1 MLKIILNKNNSFFI
15 ILLFFLNF
23 LYFSMIE
30 VKAQNNRQE
39 TYKQLNLFGDVFQ
52 RVQEQYVEEI
62 TDKEL
67 IESAISGMLQSLD
80 PHSSY
85 LSPESYK
92 DMQVKTK
99 GAFGGLGIEITMEDG
114 FVKVV
119 SPIDDTP
126 AANAGMKSGDLII
139 GIDGESIKGLT
150 INEAVSKLRGPIKSK
165 VTITVVRE
173 DKDPFEIEIIR
184 DIIKIRSVKHEI
196 INNIGY
202 VRLTTFSDTT
212 TSGMEKS
219 VKEIKKELGD
229 KFQGLILDLR
239 NNPGGLLNQSIS
251 VTDSFLNQGEIV
263 STQGRKSDDTSRI
276 FAKKGDIIDGKPLI
290 VLINSGSASASE
302 IVAGKGDIIDGKPLI
317 VLINSGSASASEI
330 VAGALKDHA
339 RAIIVGTRSFGKGSV
354 QSIIPLAGNGAM
366 RLTTARYYT
375 PSGVSIQAKGIEP
388 DIKVEAGI
396 TELKKEKIE
405 NRREEN
411 LRGALDKKDNKTK
424 AKENEKPKISPVE
437 KLLQDNQISRGVDLI
452 KGIHLF
458 SNNSKNTS
466 TVNYNQLDKFNK
478 NNTARN
484 Q

>member
-1 MLKIILNKNNSFFI
+1 MLKIKLNKNHSFFI
-15 ILLFFLNF
+15 ALLFFSILFVSLDNV
-23 LYFSMIE
+23 S
-30 VKAQNNRQE
+30 AQNNRQE

-99 GAFGGLGIEITMEDG
+99 GTFGGLGIEITMEGG

-126 AANAGMKSGDLII
+126 AANAGMQPGDLII
-139 GIDGESIKGLT
+139 GINGESIKGLT
-150 INEAVSKLRGPIKSK
+150 INEAVSRLRGPVKSK
-165 VTITVVRE
+165 ITITVVRGE
-173 DKDPFEIEIIR
+173 KDPFDVEIIR
-184 DIIKIRSVKHEI
+184 DVIKIRSVKHEI

-219 VKEIKKELGD
+219 INEIKKELGD

-251 VTDSFLNQGEIV
+251 VTDAFLNQGEIV
-263 STQGRKSDDTSRI
+263 STQGRKSDDTSRV
-276 FAKKGDIIDGKPLI
+276 FAKKGDII
-290 VLINSGSASASE
+290 N
-302 IVAGKGDIIDGKPLI
+302 GKPLI

-330 VAGALKDHA
+330 VAGALKDHT

-354 QSIIPLAGNGAM
+354 QSIIPLPGNGAM

-396 TELKKEKIE
+396 TELKKEGLE
-405 NRREEN
+405 RGREEN
-411 LRGALDKKDNKTK
+411 LRGALDKNNITTKTEDNKKSEIT
-424 AKENEKPKISPVE
+424 PSE
-437 KLLQDNQISRGVDLI
+437 KLLQDNQISRAVDLI
-452 KGIHLF
+452 RGIHLF
-458 SNNSKNTS
+458 SNKVKKTS
-466 TVNYNQLDKFNK
+466 TAFINQSVNINEND
-478 NNTARN
+478 TVRN

>member
-1 MLKIILNKNNSFFI
+1 MLKIKLNKNHSFFI
-15 ILLFFLNF
+15 ALLFFSILFVSLDNV
-23 LYFSMIE
+23 S
-30 VKAQNNRQE
+30 AQNNRQE

-99 GAFGGLGIEITMEDG
+99 GTFGGLGIEITMEGG

-126 AANAGMKSGDLII
+126 AANAGMQPGDLII
-139 GIDGESIKGLT
+139 GINGESIKGLT
-150 INEAVSKLRGPIKSK
+150 INEAVSRLRGPVKSK
-165 VTITVVRE
+165 ITITVVRGE
-173 DKDPFEIEIIR
+173 KDPFDVDIIR
-184 DIIKIRSVKHEI
+184 DVIKIRSVKHEI

-219 VKEIKKELGD
+219 INEIKKELGD

-251 VTDSFLNQGEIV
+251 VTDAFLNQGEIV
-263 STQGRKSDDTSRI
+263 STQGRKPDDTSRV
-276 FAKKGDIIDGKPLI
+276 FAKKGDII
-290 VLINSGSASASE
+290 N
-302 IVAGKGDIIDGKPLI
+302 GKPLI

-354 QSIIPLAGNGAM
+354 QSIIPLPGNGAM

-396 TELKKEKIE
+396 TDLKKEGLE
-405 NRREEN
+405 RGREEN
-411 LRGALDKKDNKTK
+411 LRGALDKKNSTTKTEDNKKSEIT
-424 AKENEKPKISPVE
+424 PSE
-437 KLLQDNQISRGVDLI
+437 KLLQDNQISRAVDLI
-452 KGIHLF
+452 RGIHLF
-458 SNNSKNTS
+458 SNKVKKTS
-466 TVNYNQLDKFNK
+466 TAFINQSVNINEND
-478 NNTARN
+478 TVRN

>member
-1 MLKIILNKNNSFFI
+1 MLKIKLNKNHSFFI
-15 ILLFFLNF
+15 ALLFFSILFVSLDNV
-23 LYFSMIE
+23 S
-30 VKAQNNRQE
+30 AQNNRQE

-99 GAFGGLGIEITMEDG
+99 GTFGGLGIEITMEGG

-126 AANAGMKSGDLII
+126 AANAGMQPGDLII
-139 GIDGESIKGLT
+139 GINGESIKGLT
-150 INEAVSKLRGPIKSK
+150 INEAVSRLRGPVKSK
-165 VTITVVRE
+165 ITITVVRGE
-173 DKDPFEIEIIR
+173 KDPFDVEIIR
-184 DIIKIRSVKHEI
+184 DVIKIRSVKHEI

-219 VKEIKKELGD
+219 INEIKKELGD

-251 VTDSFLNQGEIV
+251 VTDAFLNEGAIV
-263 STQGRKSDDTSRI
+263 STQGRKPDDTSRV
-276 FAKKGDIIDGKPLI
+276 FAKKGDII
-290 VLINSGSASASE
+290 N
-302 IVAGKGDIIDGKPLI
+302 GKPLI

-354 QSIIPLAGNGAM
+354 QSIIPLPGNGAM

-396 TELKKEKIE
+396 TDLKKEGLE
-405 NRREEN
+405 RGREEN
-411 LRGALDKKDNKTK
+411 LRGALDKKNSTTKTEDNKKSEIT
-424 AKENEKPKISPVE
+424 PSE
-437 KLLQDNQISRGVDLI
+437 KLLQDNQISRAVDLI
-452 KGIHLF
+452 RGIHLF
-458 SNNSKNTS
+458 SNKIKKTS
-466 TVNYNQLDKFNK
+466 TAFINQSVNINEND
-478 NNTARN
+478 TVRN

>member
-1 MLKIILNKNNSFFI
+1 MLKIKLNKNHSFFI
-15 ILLFFLNF
+15 ALLFFSILFVSLDNV
-23 LYFSMIE
+23 S
-30 VKAQNNRQE
+30 AQNNRQE

-99 GAFGGLGIEITMEDG
+99 GTFGGLGIEITMEGG

-126 AANAGMKSGDLII
+126 AANAGMQPGDLII
-139 GIDGESIKGLT
+139 GINGESIKGLT
-150 INEAVSKLRGPIKSK
+150 INEAVSRLRGPAKSK
-165 VTITVVRE
+165 ITITVVRGE
-173 DKDPFEIEIIR
+173 KDPFDVEIIR

-219 VKEIKKELGD
+219 INEIKKELRD

-251 VTDSFLNQGEIV
+251 VTDAFLNQGEIV
-263 STQGRKSDDTSRI
+263 STQGRKPDDTSRV
-276 FAKKGDIIDGKPLI
+276 FAKKGDII
-290 VLINSGSASASE
+290 N
-302 IVAGKGDIIDGKPLI
+302 GKPLI

-354 QSIIPLAGNGAM
+354 QSIIPLPGNGAM

-396 TELKKEKIE
+396 TDLKKEGLE
-405 NRREEN
+405 RGREEN
-411 LRGALDKKDNKTK
+411 LRGALDKKNSTTKTEDNKRSEIT
-424 AKENEKPKISPVE
+424 PSE
-437 KLLQDNQISRGVDLI
+437 KLLQDNQISRAVDLI
-452 KGIHLF
+452 RGIHLF
-458 SNNSKNTS
+458 SNKVKKTS
-466 TVNYNQLDKFNK
+466 TAFINQSVNINEND
-478 NNTARN
+478 TVRN

>member
-1 MLKIILNKNNSFFI
+1 MLKIKLNKNHSFFI
-15 ILLFFLNF
+15 ALLFFSILFVSLDNV
-23 LYFSMIE
+23 S
-30 VKAQNNRQE
+30 AQNNRQE

-62 TDKEL
+62 TDKVL

-99 GAFGGLGIEITMEDG
+99 GTFGGLGIEITMEGG

-126 AANAGMKSGDLII
+126 AANAGMQPGDLII
-139 GIDGESIKGLT
+139 GINGESIKGLT
-150 INEAVSKLRGPIKSK
+150 INEAVSRLRGPVKSK
-165 VTITVVRE
+165 ITITVVRGE
-173 DKDPFEIEIIR
+173 KDPFDVEIIR
-184 DIIKIRSVKHEI
+184 DVIKIRSVKHEI

-219 VKEIKKELGD
+219 INEIKKELGD

-251 VTDSFLNQGEIV
+251 VTEAFLNQGEIV
-263 STQGRKSDDTSRI
+263 STQGRKADDTSRV
-276 FAKKGDIIDGKPLI
+276 FAKKGDII
-290 VLINSGSASASE
+290 N
-302 IVAGKGDIIDGKPLI
+302 GKPLI

-354 QSIIPLAGNGAM
+354 QSIIPLPGNGAM

-396 TELKKEKIE
+396 TDLKKEGLE
-405 NRREEN
+405 RGREEN
-411 LRGALDKKDNKTK
+411 LRGALDKKNSTTKTEDNKKSEIT
-424 AKENEKPKISPVE
+424 PSE
-437 KLLQDNQISRGVDLI
+437 KLLQDNQISRAVDLI
-452 KGIHLF
+452 RGIHLF
-458 SNNSKNTS
+458 SNKVKKTS
-466 TVNYNQLDKFNK
+466 TAFINQSVNINEND
-478 NNTARN
+478 TVRN

>member
-1 MLKIILNKNNSFFI
+1 MLKLMFNKNKRFFI
-15 ILLFFLNF
+15 ILLFFFNF
-23 LYFSMIE
+23 LFFSTNL
-30 VKAQNNRQE
+30 VKGDNNRQE

-52 RVQEQYVEEI
+52 RVQEQYVDGVS
-62 TDKEL
+62 DKEL

-99 GAFGGLGIEITMEDG
+99 GTFGGLGIEITMEDG

-150 INEAVSKLRGPIKSK
+150 INEAVSKLRGPVNSK
-165 VTITVVRE
+165 VTITVVR
-173 DKDPFEIEIIR
+173 DKEDPFEIEIVR
-184 DIIKIRSVKHEI
+184 DVIKIRSVKHEV
-196 INNIGY
+196 INEIGY

-219 VKEIKKELGD
+219 INEIRKELGD

-251 VTDSFLNQGEIV
+251 VADSFLDQGEIV
-263 STQGRKSDDTSRI
+263 STQGRKEDDTSRI
-276 FAKKGDIIDGKPLI
+276 FAKKGDL
-290 VLINSGSASASE
+290 
-302 IVAGKGDIIDGKPLI
+302 IDGKPLI

-330 VAGALKDHA
+330 VAGALKDHS

-354 QSIIPLAGNGAM
+354 QSIIPLPGNGAM

-375 PSGVSIQAKGIEP
+375 PSGISIQAKGIEP
-388 DIKVEAGI
+388 DIKVEAGM
-396 TELKKEKIE
+396 TETKKEANQ

-411 LRGALDKKDNKTK
+411 LRGALDKKELESNEQKNKK
-424 AKENEKPKISPVE
+424 SDASPVE
-437 KLLQDNQISRGVDLI
+437 KLLQDNQISRAVDLI

-458 SNNSKNTS
+458 SNKSKNTS
-466 TVNYNQLDKFNK
+466 TALKDNSNKLRK
-478 NNTARN
+478 NNSARN
-484 Q
+484 

>member
-150 INEAVSKLRGPIKSK
+150 INEAVSKLRGPVKSK

-302 IVAGKGDIIDGKPLI
+302 IVAG
-317 VLINSGSASASEI
+317 
-330 VAGALKDHA
+330 ALKDHA

-396 TELKKEKIE
+396 TELKKEKKD

>member
-1 MLKIILNKNNSFFI
+1 MLKLMFNKNKRFFI
-15 ILLFFLNF
+15 ILLFFFNF
-23 LYFSMIE
+23 LFFSTNL
-30 VKAQNNRQE
+30 VKGDSNRQE

-52 RVQEQYVEEI
+52 RVQEQYVDGVS
-62 TDKEL
+62 DKEL

-99 GAFGGLGIEITMEDG
+99 GTFGGLGIEITMEDG

-139 GIDGESIKGLT
+139 GIDGESVKGLT
-150 INEAVSKLRGPIKSK
+150 INEAVSKLRGPVNSK
-165 VTITVVRE
+165 VTITVVR
-173 DKDPFEIEIIR
+173 DKEDPFEIEIVR
-184 DIIKIRSVKHEI
+184 DVIKIRSVKHEV
-196 INNIGY
+196 INEIGY

-219 VKEIKKELGD
+219 INEIRKELGN

-251 VTDSFLNQGEIV
+251 VADSFLDQGEIV
-263 STQGRKSDDTSRI
+263 STQGRKEDDTSRI
-276 FAKKGDIIDGKPLI
+276 FAKKGDL
-290 VLINSGSASASE
+290 
-302 IVAGKGDIIDGKPLI
+302 IDGKPLI

-330 VAGALKDHA
+330 VAGALKDHS

-354 QSIIPLAGNGAM
+354 QSIIPLPGNGAM

-375 PSGVSIQAKGIEP
+375 PSGISIQAKGIEP
-388 DIKVEAGI
+388 DIKVEAGM
-396 TELKKEKIE
+396 TETKKEANQ

-411 LRGALDKKDNKTK
+411 LRGALDKKELESNEQKNKK
-424 AKENEKPKISPVE
+424 SDASPVE
-437 KLLQDNQISRGVDLI
+437 KLLQDNQISRAVDLI

-458 SNNSKNTS
+458 SNKSKNTS
-466 TVNYNQLDKFNK
+466 TALKDNLNKLRK
-478 NNTARN
+478 NNSARN
-484 Q
+484 

>member
-1 MLKIILNKNNSFFI
+1 MLKLMFNKNKRFFI
-15 ILLFFLNF
+15 ILLFFFNF
-23 LYFSMIE
+23 LFFSTNL
-30 VKAQNNRQE
+30 VKGDNNRQE

-52 RVQEQYVEEI
+52 RVQEQYVDGVS
-62 TDKEL
+62 DKEL

-99 GAFGGLGIEITMEDG
+99 GTFGGLGIEITMEDG

-150 INEAVSKLRGPIKSK
+150 INEAVSKLRGPVNSK
-165 VTITVVRE
+165 VTITVVR
-173 DKDPFEIEIIR
+173 DKEDPFEIEIVR
-184 DIIKIRSVKHEI
+184 DVIKIRSVKHEV
-196 INNIGY
+196 INEIGY

-219 VKEIKKELGD
+219 INEIRKELGD

-251 VTDSFLNQGEIV
+251 VADSFLDQGEIV
-263 STQGRKSDDTSRI
+263 STQGRKEDDTSRI
-276 FAKKGDIIDGKPLI
+276 FAKKGDL
-290 VLINSGSASASE
+290 
-302 IVAGKGDIIDGKPLI
+302 IDGKPLI

-330 VAGALKDHA
+330 VAGALKDHS

-354 QSIIPLAGNGAM
+354 QSIIPLPGNGAM
-366 RLTTARYYT
+366 RLTTARYFT
-375 PSGVSIQAKGIEP
+375 PSGISIQAKGIEP
-388 DIKVEAGI
+388 DIKVEAGM
-396 TELKKEKIE
+396 TETKKEANQ

-411 LRGALDKKDNKTK
+411 LRGALDKKELESNEQKNKK
-424 AKENEKPKISPVE
+424 SDASPVE
-437 KLLQDNQISRGVDLI
+437 KLLQDNQISRAVDLI

-458 SNNSKNTS
+458 SNKSKNTS
-466 TVNYNQLDKFNK
+466 TALKDNSNKLRK
-478 NNTARN
+478 NNSARN
-484 Q
+484 

>member
-1 MLKIILNKNNSFFI
+1 MLKLMLNKNKRFFI
-15 ILLFFLNF
+15 ILLFFFNF
-23 LYFSMIE
+23 LFFSTNL
-30 VKAQNNRQE
+30 VKGDNNRQE

-52 RVQEQYVEEI
+52 RVQEQYVDGVS
-62 TDKEL
+62 DKEL

-99 GAFGGLGIEITMEDG
+99 GSFGGLGIEITMEDG

-150 INEAVSKLRGPIKSK
+150 INEAVSKLRGPVNSK
-165 VTITVVRE
+165 VTITVVR
-173 DKDPFEIEIIR
+173 DKEDPFEIEIVR
-184 DIIKIRSVKHEI
+184 DVIKIRSVKHEV
-196 INNIGY
+196 INEIGY

-219 VKEIKKELGD
+219 INEIRKELGD

-251 VTDSFLNQGEIV
+251 VADSFLDQGEIV
-263 STQGRKSDDTSRI
+263 STQGRKEDDTSRI
-276 FAKKGDIIDGKPLI
+276 FAKKGDL
-290 VLINSGSASASE
+290 
-302 IVAGKGDIIDGKPLI
+302 IDGKPLI

-330 VAGALKDHA
+330 VAGALKDHS

-354 QSIIPLAGNGAM
+354 QSIIPLPGNGAM

-375 PSGVSIQAKGIEP
+375 PSGISIQAKGIEP
-388 DIKVEAGI
+388 DIKVEAGM
-396 TELKKEKIE
+396 TETKEE
-405 NRREEN
+405 ANQNRREEN
-411 LRGALDKKDNKTK
+411 LRGALDKKELESNEQKNKK
-424 AKENEKPKISPVE
+424 SDASPVE
-437 KLLQDNQISRGVDLI
+437 KLLQDNQISRAVDLI

-458 SNNSKNTS
+458 SNKSKNTS
-466 TVNYNQLDKFNK
+466 TALKDNSNKLRK
-478 NNTARN
+478 NNSARN
-484 Q
+484 

>member
-1 MLKIILNKNNSFFI
+1 MLKLMLNKNKKFFI
-15 ILLFFLNF
+15 ILLFFFNF
-23 LYFSMIE
+23 LFFSTNL
-30 VKAQNNRQE
+30 VKGDNNRQE

-52 RVQEQYVEEI
+52 RVQEQYVDGVS
-62 TDKEL
+62 DKEL

-99 GAFGGLGIEITMEDG
+99 GTFGGLGIEITMEDG

-150 INEAVSKLRGPIKSK
+150 INEAVSKLRGPVNSK
-165 VTITVVRE
+165 VTITVVR
-173 DKDPFEIEIIR
+173 DKEDPFEIEIVR
-184 DIIKIRSVKHEI
+184 DVIKIRSVKHEV
-196 INNIGY
+196 INEIGY

-219 VKEIKKELGD
+219 INEIRKELGD

-251 VTDSFLNQGEIV
+251 VADSFLDQGEIV
-263 STQGRKSDDTSRI
+263 STQGRKEDDTSRI
-276 FAKKGDIIDGKPLI
+276 FAKKGDL
-290 VLINSGSASASE
+290 
-302 IVAGKGDIIDGKPLI
+302 IDGKPLI

-330 VAGALKDHA
+330 VAGALKDHS

-354 QSIIPLAGNGAM
+354 QSIIPLPGNGAM

-375 PSGVSIQAKGIEP
+375 PSGISIQAKGIEP
-388 DIKVEAGI
+388 DIKVEAGL
-396 TELKKEKIE
+396 TETKKEANQ

-411 LRGALDKKDNKTK
+411 LRGALDKKELESNEQKNKK
-424 AKENEKPKISPVE
+424 SDASPVE
-437 KLLQDNQISRGVDLI
+437 KLLQDNQISRAVDLI

-458 SNNSKNTS
+458 SNKSKNTS
-466 TVNYNQLDKFNK
+466 TALKDNSNKLRK
-478 NNTARN
+478 NNSARN
-484 Q
+484 

>member
-1 MLKIILNKNNSFFI
+1 MLKIKLNKNHSFFI
-15 ILLFFLNF
+15 ALLFFSILFVSLDNV
-23 LYFSMIE
+23 S
-30 VKAQNNRQE
+30 AQNNRQE

-99 GAFGGLGIEITMEDG
+99 GTFGGLGIEITMEGG

-126 AANAGMKSGDLII
+126 AANAGMQPGDLII
-139 GIDGESIKGLT
+139 GINGESIKGLT
-150 INEAVSKLRGPIKSK
+150 INEAVSRLRGPVKSK
-165 VTITVVRE
+165 ITITVVRGE
-173 DKDPFEIEIIR
+173 KDPFDVEIIR
-184 DIIKIRSVKHEI
+184 DVIKIRSVKHEI

-219 VKEIKKELGD
+219 INEIKKELGD

-251 VTDSFLNQGEIV
+251 VTDAFLNQGEIV
-263 STQGRKSDDTSRI
+263 STQGRKPDDTSRV
-276 FAKKGDIIDGKPLI
+276 FAKKGDII
-290 VLINSGSASASE
+290 N
-302 IVAGKGDIIDGKPLI
+302 GKPLI

-354 QSIIPLAGNGAM
+354 QSIIPLPGNGAM

-396 TELKKEKIE
+396 TELKKEGLE
-405 NRREEN
+405 RGREEN
-411 LRGALDKKDNKTK
+411 LRGALDKNNSTTKTDDNKKSEIT
-424 AKENEKPKISPVE
+424 PSE
-437 KLLQDNQISRGVDLI
+437 KLLQDNQISRAVDLI
-452 KGIHLF
+452 RGIHLF
-458 SNNSKNTS
+458 SNKVKKTS
-466 TVNYNQLDKFNK
+466 TAFINQSVNINEND
-478 NNTARN
+478 TVRN

>member
-1 MLKIILNKNNSFFI
+1 MLKIKLNKNHSFFI
-15 ILLFFLNF
+15 ALLFFSILFVSLDNV
-23 LYFSMIE
+23 S
-30 VKAQNNRQE
+30 AQNNRQE

-99 GAFGGLGIEITMEDG
+99 GTFGGLGIEITMEGG

-126 AANAGMKSGDLII
+126 AANAGMQPGDLII
-139 GIDGESIKGLT
+139 GINGESIKGLT
-150 INEAVSKLRGPIKSK
+150 INEAVSRLRGPVKSK
-165 VTITVVRE
+165 ITITVVRGE
-173 DKDPFEIEIIR
+173 KDPFDVEIIR
-184 DIIKIRSVKHEI
+184 DVIKIRSVKHEI

-219 VKEIKKELGD
+219 INEIKKELGD

-251 VTDSFLNQGEIV
+251 VTDAFLNQGEIV
-263 STQGRKSDDTSRI
+263 STQGRKPDDTSRV
-276 FAKKGDIIDGKPLI
+276 FAKKGDII
-290 VLINSGSASASE
+290 N
-302 IVAGKGDIIDGKPLI
+302 GKPLI

-354 QSIIPLAGNGAM
+354 QSIIPLPGNGAM

-396 TELKKEKIE
+396 TDLKKEGLE
-405 NRREEN
+405 RGREEN
-411 LRGALDKKDNKTK
+411 LRGALDKKDSSTKTEDNKKSEIT
-424 AKENEKPKISPVE
+424 PSE
-437 KLLQDNQISRGVDLI
+437 KLLQDNQISRAVDLI
-452 KGIHLF
+452 RGIHLF
-458 SNNSKNTS
+458 SNKVKKTS
-466 TVNYNQLDKFNK
+466 TAFINQSVNINEND
-478 NNTARN
+478 TVRN

>member
-302 IVAGKGDIIDGKPLI
+302 IVAG
-317 VLINSGSASASEI
+317 
-330 VAGALKDHA
+330 ALKDHA

-396 TELKKEKIE
+396 TELKKEKKD

>member
-1 MLKIILNKNNSFFI
+1 MIKKISIYNMNYKINVFLA
-15 ILLFFLNF
+15 FFLVFNIC
-23 LYFSMIE
+23 LIE
-30 VKAQNNRQE
+30 QNLARAENRQE

-52 RVQEQYVEEI
+52 RVQEQYVEEV
-62 TDKEL
+62 TDKKL

-99 GAFGGLGIEITMEDG
+99 GKFGGLGIEITMEDG
-114 FVKVV
+114 VVKVV
-119 SPIDDTP
+119 SPIDETP

-139 GIDGESIKGLT
+139 GINGESIRGLS
-150 INEAVSKLRGPIKSK
+150 INDAVSQLRGPVGSK
-165 VTITVVRE
+165 VVITVVR
-173 DKDPFEIEIIR
+173 DKKDPFEIEIIR
-184 DIIKIRSVKHEI
+184 DVIKIRSVRHNI
-196 INNIGY
+196 IKNIGY

-212 TSGMEKS
+212 TSGLEKS
-219 VKEIKKELGD
+219 VDEIKKELGK

-263 STQGRKSDDTSRI
+263 STQGRKDDDTSRI
-276 FAKKGDIIDGKPLI
+276 FAKKGDIIDGKPM
-290 VLINSGSASASE
+290 
-302 IVAGKGDIIDGKPLI
+302 I

-330 VAGALKDHA
+330 VAGALKDHS

-375 PSGVSIQAKGIEP
+375 PSGISIQAKGIEP
-388 DIKVEAGI
+388 DIIVEAGI
-396 TELKKEKIE
+396 TELTKQMPE

-411 LRGALDKKDNKTK
+411 LRGALDKKEQDTK
-424 AKENEKPKISPVE
+424 KDSIDKPELTPVE
-437 KLLQDNQISRGVDLI
+437 KLLQDNQISRAVDLI
-452 KGIHLF
+452 RGINLF
-458 SNNSKNTS
+458 SNKKKTTS
-466 TVNYNQLDKFNK
+466 TAKIIKNPIRNK
-478 NNTARN
+478 VSSFINWI
-484 Q
+484 